1 MGPAGPALGPL
12 SVNKLETETKDLN
25 FECQQ
30 HNGS

>member
-1 MGPAGPALGPL
+1 MGPWSLGRC
-12 SVNKLETETKDLN
+12 VTKLWTETKDLN